1 MVGVFEIDVVLV
13 KDSIAG
19 GVVELVE
26 VRVAFRDFLFNRV
39 LMKPFGVPAVL
50 VVELDVE
57 ALEVARLLEADSF
70 RSTLFNV

>member
-13 KDSIAG
+13 NDFIA

-26 VRVAFRDFLFNRV
+26 VRVAFGDFLFKTLELGAAGV
-39 LMKPFGVPAVL
+39 PMKPFGVPAVL

-57 ALEVARLLEADSF
+57 ALEVVKL
-70 RSTLFNV
+70 